1 MAYTQ
6 AHIIAFGAG
15 EAKITFFDNEKNP
28 TDAEPITTTQS
39 GQYVYA
45 VGLFRNAVKKYA
57 FTLENKGFLSLTVKY
72 DGKTID
78 YTGKDKSNHLVI
90 DFWNNET
97 YKPTKTDAPYTQ
109 NVGGVV
115 LISQP

>member
-15 EAKITFFDNEKNP
+15 QAKITFFDNEKNP
-28 TDAEPITTTQS
+28 TDSEHIITTQA
-39 GQYVYA
+39 GQYVYS

-57 FTLENKGFLSLTVKY
+57 FTLENNGFLSLVVKY
-72 DGKTID
+72 NGKVID
-78 YTGKDKSNHLVI
+78 FTNKDKANHLVI
-90 DFWNNET
+90 DFWNKDT
-97 YKPTKTDAPYTQ
+97 YKPSKIDAPPSQ